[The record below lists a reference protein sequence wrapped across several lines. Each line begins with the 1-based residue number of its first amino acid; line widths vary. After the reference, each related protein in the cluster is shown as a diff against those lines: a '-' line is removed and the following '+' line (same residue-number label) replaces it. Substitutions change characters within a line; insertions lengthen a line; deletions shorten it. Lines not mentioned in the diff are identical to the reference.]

1 MADTNLST
9 SISAIR
15 TKILNDAPT
24 ATVDELV
31 SLARAAKSIGLT
43 EDTSIETAINS
54 RANTLS
60 SNASTNDMVKL
71 SNAIKQLR
79 NTTAGAVSPSTTSD
93 DIVEGTSNLYYTD
106 VKVQTKLGDVSGHI
120 IPDTNVTYDLG
131 SAEKK
136 FRHLY
141 LSGNT
146 LTLGSVNISDND
158 GSLEVTPVNGEG
170 SSTTLSSGGA
180 TVYED
185 MNALIA
191 ATGMSNGDFAL
202 VTATNNIYIYNGSGW
217 YKIATVQND
226 SPTAITGVDG
236 TYELASDGTPTVITA
251 VSTDPEGFPLTWSYA
266 VTSGSLGTT
275 ATISQVDNVFTI
287 TPSTTESDAGT
298 FELTFSATD
307 GVNGAVNAS
316 SEFSLTFGPSYP
328 ILNTLSGSVTSA
340 AATNPSQNNDYYCTP
355 EGDFSFVSGAYAPV
369 ILEHTTHKNPTT
381 TLRYNSLPSGAT
393 TLGGYWAL
401 TASQDGTRIF
411 AAEYNVGGGNLKFY
425 QWNYNLNT
433 TVSTN
438 GNGLSGTV
446 GSSSVT
452 FSVTRNRPANH
463 NTFNINGL
471 ALSSDGTKLFHCA
484 INSNYIYRWT
494 LSTAF
499 DINTI
504 GTSPDQAVQVAGN
517 VPCHDVQLSPDD
529 KYLIYAAGN
538 SGSTWTQKEFDPAN
552 PLDLNNLSAVTGGS
566 KNFSSSGTSP
576 LGACFL
582 NDETSMFVYDT
593 TNSQIDKYTV

>member
-1 MADTNLST
+1 MAVNFPNNPSDQDTFVS
-9 SISAIR
+9 SGR
-15 TKILNDAPT
+15 TFRFN
-24 ATVDELV
+24 
-31 SLARAAKSIGLT
+31 
-43 EDTSIETAINS
+43 
-54 RANTLS
+54 
-60 SNASTNDMVKL
+60 
-71 SNAIKQLR
+71 
-79 NTTAGAVSPSTTSD
+79 
-93 DIVEGTSNLYYTD
+93 GTSSVWEVVPGTTGTD
-106 VKVQTKLGDVSGHI
+106 VSDLTDTTNVIPADVSDLT
-120 IPDTNVTYDLG
+120 DTGGLLG
-131 SAEKK
+131 
-136 FRHLY
+136 
-141 LSGNT
+141 
-146 LTLGSVNISDND
+146 
-158 GSLEVTPVNGEG
+158 
-170 SSTTLSSGGA
+170 SGGA
-180 TVYED
+180 TVYAD
-185 MNALIA
+185 MAALIA

-202 VTATNNIYIYNGSGW
+202 VTANNNIYVYNGSGW

-251 VSTDPEGFPLTWSYA
+251 VSTDPDGFPLTWSYA

-275 ATISQVDNVFTI
+275 ATVSQSDNVFTI

-340 AATNPSQNNDYYCTP
+340 AATNPSQSNDYYCTP

-369 ILEHTTHKNPTT
+369 VLEHTTHKSPTT
-381 TLRYNSLPSGAT
+381 TQRSTAGGGNN

-411 AAEYNVGGGNLKFY
+411 AAEYNSGGGNLKFY

-446 GSSSVT
+446 GSSSCT
-452 FSVTRNRPANH
+452 GTVTRNRPSNH
-463 NTFNINGL
+463 NTFNIKGL

-484 INSNYIYRWT
+484 INSNYIFRWT

-504 GTSPDQAVQVAGN
+504 GTSPDQTVQVAGN

>member
-43 EDTSIETAINS
+43 EDTTIETAINS

-79 NTTAGAVSPSTTSD
+79 NTTAGAVSPSTTTD

-106 VKVQTKLGDVSGHI
+106 ARTDARIALQTG
-120 IPDTNVTYDLG
+120 T
-131 SAEKK
+131 
-136 FRHLY
+136 
-141 LSGNT
+141 
-146 LTLGSVNISDND
+146 
-158 GSLEVTPVNGEG
+158 
-170 SSTTLSSGGA
+170 
-180 TVYED
+180 TVYAD

-191 ATGMSNGDFAL
+191 ATGMSNGDIAL

-226 SPTAITGVDG
+226 SPSAITGVDG
-236 TYELASDGTPTVITA
+236 SYELATDGTATVITA

-266 VTSGSLGTT
+266 VTSGSLGTI
-275 ATISQVDNVFTI
+275 ATVSQVDNVFTI

-307 GVNGAVNAS
+307 GINGVVNAS
-316 SEFSLTFGPSYP
+316 SEFSLTFGVQYP
-328 ILNTLSGSVTSA
+328 ILNTLSGSVTSGSV
-340 AATNPSQNNDYYCTP
+340 TVPSQANDYYCTP

-369 ILEHTTHKNPTT
+369 VLEHTTHKSPTT
-381 TLRYNSLPSGAT
+381 TQRSTGGGGNS
-393 TLGGYWAL
+393 TLGGYWAI

-411 AAEYNVGGGNLKFY
+411 AAEHNSGGGNLKFY

-446 GSSSVT
+446 GSSSCT
-452 FSVTRNRPANH
+452 GTVTRNRPSNQPGFDI
-463 NTFNINGL
+463 TGI
-471 ALSSDGTKLFHCA
+471 ALSSDGTKLFLCA
-484 INSNYIYRWT
+484 INYNYIARWD
-494 LSTAF
+494 LSTPF

-504 GTSPDQAVQVAGN
+504 GTSPAQEVQVAGST
-517 VPCHDVQLSPDD
+517 PCNDVQLSPDD
-529 KYLIYAAGN
+529 KYLIYSAGN
-538 SGSTWTQKEFDPAN
+538 FSRTYTQKQFDPAN
-552 PLDLNNLSAVTGGS
+552 PLDLNNLSTVTGGS
-566 KNFSSSGTSP
+566 KQFSSSGDASANVNP

-582 NDETSMFVYDT
+582 NDGTSMFVFDRQ
-593 TNSQIDKYTV
+593 NSQIDKYTV